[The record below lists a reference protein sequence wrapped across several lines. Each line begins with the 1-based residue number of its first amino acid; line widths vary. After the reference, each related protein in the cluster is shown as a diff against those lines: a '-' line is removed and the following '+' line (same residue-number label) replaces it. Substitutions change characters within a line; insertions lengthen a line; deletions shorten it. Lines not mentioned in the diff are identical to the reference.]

1 MTAARALLTC
11 LLRLEQWGTTL
22 AFLAMVLAL
31 GWDIFGR
38 EVLGGGKI
46 WATPVAVYANVFLS
60 FIGIG
65 IAIASAQGAHL
76 RPNFLDSLAPR
87 RWDAI
92 FGRFTDIGFALFCIG
107 AGVLCWRVLVE
118 SIKLQETDPVLQ
130 WQIWPFQGFLVV
142 ALALAALRHGLY
154 ASWPALRPADVGGEN
169 APPSQ
174 AQVEGFAVLD
184 SQPAAPSASR
194 RDGRR

>member
-65 IAIASAQGAHL
+65 IASAHGAHL
-76 RPNFLDSLAPR
+76 RPKFLDSLAPR

-118 SIKLQETDPVLQ
+118 SIQLQETDPVLQ

-142 ALALAALRHGLY
+142 AFALAALRHALY
-154 ASWPALRPADVGGEN
+154 ASWPALRPADAGGEN
-169 APPSQ
+169 APPTD
-174 AQVEGFAVLD
+174 AQVQAFAAPE

>member
-1 MTAARALLTC
+1 MTAARALLTW

-65 IAIASAQGAHL
+65 IA
-76 RPNFLDSLAPR
+76 
-87 RWDAI
+87 
-92 FGRFTDIGFALFCIG
+92 
-107 AGVLCWRVLVE
+107 
-118 SIKLQETDPVLQ
+118 
-130 WQIWPFQGFLVV
+130 
-142 ALALAALRHGLY
+142 
-154 ASWPALRPADVGGEN
+154 
-169 APPSQ
+169 
-174 AQVEGFAVLD
+174 
-184 SQPAAPSASR
+184 
-194 RDGRR
+194 